1 MSDEIKEMLDNL
13 EDAGFMYKRISP
25 EEIKKILDYITNLQE
40 AIEIKNQ
47 RINEEQQE
55 KERYIKFYNEL
66 NIWNK
71 QLQEENKRLNNII
84 NELEWKPIEQ
94 YEKPKYD
101 WVLVK
106 YYIEPEFECIPTV
119 AEERFG
125 KWYDRND
132 NEIIGEVRYFMDMQ
146 LLDKLKELKENK

>member
-1 MSDEIKEMLDNL
+1 MNKDFVYEEQKQIIEMWKSKYY
-13 EDAGFMYKRISP
+13 EQK
-25 EEIKKILDYITNLQE
+25 EEI
-40 AIEIKNQ
+40 
-47 RINEEQQE
+47 
-55 KERYIKFYNEL
+55 
-66 NIWNK
+66 
-71 QLQEENKRLNNII
+71 KRLNNII
-84 NELEWKPIEQ
+84 DELQWKPIEK

-146 LLDKLKELKENK
+146 LLDKLKELKENNK